1 MLDLKFVCEHP
12 DEIKANLK
20 AKKVSLDLDK
30 IVQLEQLRKKALYSY
45 ETKKA
50 QQNKISKLIGQYKK
64 EGKSTKDIFAQVQT
78 LSEELK
84 KENIRLNEIQNEL
97 RTLALQLPNILD
109 KDVPFG
115 YTEGDNRYLKEW
127 GKKKEFKFK
136 PLDHLELAKIN
147 NLLDFNKAAKLSGSG
162 FALHTGSGAKLERGL
177 INFMLDFHAA
187 KHGYTELSVP
197 FLANSKT
204 MTGTGQLPKMKDDM
218 YKIENEDL
226 YLIPTAE
233 VPITNYFANT
243 TTSYKNLPQ
252 KFMAHSACFRKEAGS
267 YGKETKGLQRLH
279 QFNKVELVQ
288 IVKPSQSPLALEE
301 ILHDACQ
308 ILEALNL
315 HYRVITLCSGDTSF
329 ASAKTYDIEIW
340 APGQQKYLEVSS
352 VSNFRDF
359 QARRANIK
367 YKDEDGNSRFA
378 HTLNGSGVALP
389 RLFIALIESYQ
400 QEDGSINF
408 PNILK
413 PYLKGGIQ

>member
-1 MLDLKFVCEHP
+1 MVICKP
-12 DEIKANLK
+12 TDE
-20 AKKVSLDLDK
+20 
-30 IVQLEQLRKKALYSY
+30 
-45 ETKKA
+45 
-50 QQNKISKLIGQYKK
+50 
-64 EGKSTKDIFAQVQT
+64 IFAQMRK
-78 LSEELK
+78 LSQELK
-84 KENIRLNEIQNEL
+84 QESAQISQIQNQL
-97 RTLALQLPNILD
+97 QTLALQLPNMLD
-109 KDVPFG
+109 KDVPL
-115 YTEGDNRYLKEW
+115 GDSEEENRYLKEW
-127 GKKKEFKFK
+127 GKKKEFSFK

-147 NLLDFNKAAKLSGSG
+147 NLLDFDKAAKLSGSG
-162 FALHTGSGAKLERGL
+162 FALHTGLGAKIERAL

-187 KHGYTELSVP
+187 KHGYQELNVP

-204 MTGTGQLPKMKDDM
+204 MTGTGQLPKMEDDM
-218 YKIENEDL
+218 YKIDGEDL

-233 VPITNYFANT
+233 VPLTNCFAQT
-243 TTSYKNLPQ
+243 STSYKNLPQ
-252 KFMAHSACFRKEAGS
+252 KFMAASACFRKEAGS

-288 IVKPSQSPLALEE
+288 VVKPSQSPLTLEE
-301 ILHDACQ
+301 ILRDACE

-315 HYRVITLCSGDTSF
+315 HHRVITLCSGDTSF

-359 QARRANIK
+359 QARRAGIK
-367 YKDEDGNSRFA
+367 YKDENGKSCFA

-400 QEDGSINF
+400 KEDGTIDF

-413 PYLKGGIQ
+413 PYLKGGF

>member
-12 DEIKANLK
+12 KEVQANLK

-30 IVQLEQLRKKALYSY
+30 LIQLEQLRKKALFSY

-50 QQNKISKLIGQYKK
+50 EQNKTSKLIGQYKK
-64 EGKSTKDIFAQVQT
+64 EGKPTQDIFAQVQT
-78 LSEELK
+78 LSQELK
-84 KENIRLNEIQNEL
+84 QENTALAQIQKELQEL
-97 RTLALQLPNILD
+97 SLQLPNMLD
-109 KDVPFG
+109 KDVPLG
-115 YTEGDNRYLKEW
+115 NTEDDNRYLKEW
-127 GKKKEFKFK
+127 GKKKEYKFK

-147 NLLDFNKAAKLSGSG
+147 NLLDFDKAAKLSGSG
-162 FALHTGSGAKLERGL
+162 FALHTGLGATIERAL
-177 INFMLDFHAA
+177 INFMLDFHTT
-187 KHGYTELSVP
+187 KHGYRELSVP
-197 FLANSKT
+197 FLANTST

-233 VPITNYFANT
+233 VPITNYFAQSS
-243 TTSYKNLPQ
+243 TSYKNLPQ
-252 KFMAHSACFRKEAGS
+252 KYTAYSACFRKEAGS

-288 IVKPSQSPLALEE
+288 IVKPSQSALALEE
-301 ILHDACQ
+301 ILQDACE

-329 ASAKTYDIEIW
+329 ASAKTYDIEVW
-340 APGQQKYLEVSS
+340 SPGQQKYLEVSS

-359 QARRANIK
+359 QARRAEIK
-367 YKDEDGNSRFA
+367 YKDENGKSCFA

-389 RLFIALIESYQ
+389 RLFIALIETYQ
-400 QEDGSINF
+400 KEDGSLDF

-413 PYLKGGIQ
+413 PYLKGGLL